1 MTFVHQPPTMNLMDV
16 LSNDEEFLNRAM
28 ASPEFSL
35 AIRRANTRYLHWD
48 QFRHR
53 PLPSGFSHEN
63 SWTYL
68 KFLRRSSL
76 RAAPFA
82 DKENKPFQFSLPDEA
97 QRVLSQIDRWAG
109 DSLETGIG
117 GPLPSRERYIVS
129 SLMEEAIAS
138 SQLEGAATTRVVA
151 KEMLRSGR
159 APRDKSEQMIVNN
172 WHSIQHL
179 RACKNQ
185 PLTPQLICE
194 IQALLTQ
201 KTMQNVDEIGRFRA
215 RDDVVVTWHDRVV
228 HEPPRASTL
237 TARMDALCHFANNDA
252 DEPWIH
258 PIVKAAML
266 HFWLAYDHPF
276 ADGNGRTARALV
288 YWYLLSRGYWLF
300 EYMAISRLFLKAPAQ
315 YGRAYLYT
323 ETDEGDLTY
332 FLMLNLRVIHLAFEE
347 LRLYIQRKNDE
358 IASAVQSLQ
367 SQSGLNGRQRQF
379 LAHVARH
386 PDGVFT
392 VENYRKDNN
401 VVYQT
406 ARQDL
411 LSLVEKGW
419 LHQSKRGKAFV
430 FFASPDLAQRLGEA
444 S

>member
-1 MTFVHQPPTMNLMDV
+1 MTFVHSPPALKLVDV
-16 LSNDEEFLNRAM
+16 LRDAPDFLDRADS
-28 ASPEFSL
+28 SPEFEM
-35 AIRRANTRYLHWD
+35 AMRRANARYLHWD
-48 QFRHR
+48 QFRHQ
-53 PLPSGFSHEN
+53 PLPSGFSHEF
-63 SWTYL
+63 SWAYL

-82 DKENKPFQFSLPDEA
+82 DKDDKPFAFSLPDEA

-109 DSLETGIG
+109 DTLETGSG

-138 SQLEGAATTRVVA
+138 SQLEGAVTTRVVA

-159 APRDKSEQMIVNN
+159 TPRDKSEQMIVNN
-172 WHSIQHL
+172 WRSIQHL
-179 RACKNQ
+179 RRCQKQ

-201 KTMQNVDEIGRFRA
+201 KTMQNEDEVGRFRT
-215 RDDVVVTWHDRVV
+215 RDDVVVTWNERVV
-228 HEPPRASTL
+228 HQPPLAEKL
-237 TARMDALCHFANNDA
+237 AERMDALCRFANHDD
-252 DEPWIH
+252 DEPWVH
-258 PIVKAAML
+258 PVVKAAML

-332 FLMLNLRVIHLAFEE
+332 FLMLNLRVVHLAFEE
-347 LRLYIQRKNDE
+347 LRSYIQRKNAE
-358 IASAVQSLQ
+358 IAAAVQSLQ
-367 SQSGLNGRQRQF
+367 SQSGLNSRQRQF
-379 LAHVARH
+379 LAHVVRR
-386 PDGVFT
+386 PDELFT
-392 VENYRKDNN
+392 VESYRKENN

-411 LSLVEKGW
+411 LSLVEKG
-419 LHQSKRGKAFV
+419 LLQ
-430 FFASPDLAQRLGEA
+430 Q
-444 S
+444 